1 MDLAVK
7 IRDLNKSFGRK
18 KVLNNFSLDIEKDK
32 IYGLV
37 GKNGA
42 GKSTLL
48 KIISCL
54 YVRSSGVVEVFGEE
68 PFENEKILSQMC
80 MISDGDMF
88 MPGMSSFEIFKMAKI
103 FYPNWDENF
112 KEELVEEFQL
122 DPSVQYSSLSKGMKS
137 VVNIIVGL
145 ASRAPLTI
153 FDEPY
158 SGLDP
163 INRDIFYK
171 VLLADYEESPRTI
184 IFSTHYLEEF
194 GKLFEKLIIV
204 DKGKLLLC
212 DEMDEL
218 KERALYLTGA
228 KGSFE
233 KIKESYNVLNV
244 EALGGL
250 EVVSLFQK
258 LDTREKQEVIK
269 EGFSIE
275 NMPLQKLFINLTS
288 NKRVES
294 HGHEDKSLI

>member
-1 MDLAVK
+1 MDLAVRIK
-7 IRDLNKSFGRK
+7 DLNKSFVRK
-18 KVLNNFSLDIEKDK
+18 KILNNFSLDIEKDK

-42 GKSTLL
+42 GKTTLL

-54 YVRSSGVVEVFGEE
+54 YVRNSGVLEVFGEE
-68 PFENEKILSQMC
+68 PFENEKILSQIC
-80 MISDGDMF
+80 MVSDGDMF
-88 MPGMSSFEIFKMAKI
+88 MSGMSAFEIFKMGKI
-103 FYPNWDENF
+103 FYPNWDEDF
-112 KEELVEEFQL
+112 KEELVEEFAL
-122 DPSVQYSSLSKGMKS
+122 DTSVQYSSLSKGMKS

-163 INRDIFYK
+163 TNRDIFYK
-171 VLLADYEESPRTI
+171 VLLEDYEENPRTI

-212 DEMDEL
+212 EEVDEL
-218 KERALYLTGA
+218 KERSLYLTGV
-228 KGSFE
+228 KGSSE
-233 KIKESYNVLNV
+233 KVMDKFNVLNV
-244 EALGGL
+244 ESLGGV
-250 EVVSLFQK
+250 EVISIYQK
-258 LDTREKQEVIK
+258 LNNQEKGELAK

-288 NKRVES
+288 GKKVRMGE
-294 HGHEDKSLI
+294 

>member
-1 MDLAVK
+1 MDLAVR

-18 KVLNNFSLDIEKDK
+18 KILNNFSLDIEENK

-42 GKSTLL
+42 GKTTLL

-54 YVRSSGVVEVFGEE
+54 YVRSSGVVEVFGED
-68 PFENEKILSQMC
+68 PFENEKILSQIC
-80 MISDGDMF
+80 MVSDGDIF
-88 MPGMSSFEIFKMAKI
+88 MPGMSSFEIFKMGKI
-103 FYPNWDENF
+103 FYPNWDDDF
-112 KEELVEEFQL
+112 KEELVEEFAL
-122 DPSVQYSSLSKGMKS
+122 DTSTQYSSLSKGMKS

-163 INRDIFYK
+163 TNRDIFYK
-171 VLLADYEESPRTI
+171 VLLADYEENPRTI

-204 DKGKLLLC
+204 DKGELLLC
-212 DEMDEL
+212 EEVDEL
-218 KERALYLTGA
+218 KERSLYLTGV
-228 KGSFE
+228 KGSFD
-233 KIKESYNVLNV
+233 KIKESYNILNV
-244 EALGGL
+244 ETLGGV
-250 EVVSLFQK
+250 EVISIFQK
-258 LDTREKQEVIK
+258 LNSFEKEELTK

-288 NKRVES
+288 NKKVKRDE
-294 HGHEDKSLI
+294 